1 MGREAAPNLPVVA
14 TEASEEM
21 NEEMNEDCLKE
32 REIAGVSPK
41 GPQCSLQTSSPFEH
55 LWSSQ

>member
-1 MGREAAPNLPVVA
+1 MRKEAAPNLPAVA
-14 TEASEEM
+14 TEA

-41 GPQCSLQTSSPFEH
+41 GPQCSLQTFSPFKH
-55 LWSSQ
+55 L

>member
-32 REIAGVSPK
+32 REIAGVPPK
-41 GPQCSLQTSSPFEH
+41 EPQCSLQTSSPFEH
-55 LWSSQ
+55 L